1 MQSISNRIAALN
13 LRLNDAAG
21 RSRQS
26 AAGVRLVAV
35 SKTHD
40 AAAIRSAAAA
50 GLRDF
55 GENYVNE
62 ALPKIRALQDLPL
75 TWHFIGAIQS
85 NKTAD
90 IARHFHWVQTV
101 DRLKIAQ
108 RLSRQR
114 PAETGPLNVLIQVN
128 IDDEPRKAGIA
139 ASALA
144 EFAAA
149 LLPLPRIRVRGLMAI
164 PRPADDPAVQAV
176 AFRRMHE
183 LFGAGRPSGA
193 AHWDTLS
200 MGMSGDFEIAIA
212 EGSTMVRIGTA
223 IFGPRQ
229 RETAS

>member
-1 MQSISNRIAALN
+1 MQSISNRIAELE
-13 LRLNDAAG
+13 LRLNAAAP
-21 RSRQS
+21 RSSQN
-26 AAGVRLVAV
+26 AVAVRLVAV

-40 AAAIRSAAAA
+40 AAAIRCAAAA

-55 GENYVNE
+55 GENYLNE
-62 ALPKIRALQDLPL
+62 ALPKIRALQDLAL

-101 DRLKIAQ
+101 DRLKIAR
-108 RLSRQR
+108 RLSTQR
-114 PAETGPLNVLIQVN
+114 PAEAGPLNVLIQIN
-128 IDDEPRKAGIA
+128 IDEEPQKAGIA

-149 LLPLPRIRVRGLMAI
+149 LLPLPRIRLRGLMAI
-164 PRPADDPAVQAV
+164 PRPVDDPSLQAV

-183 LFGAGRPSGA
+183 LFAAARPAGA

-200 MGMSGDFEIAIA
+200 MGMSDDFEIAIA